1 MSLIIGGEDIIT
13 RIRKRLVINEEI
25 EAAFNICACI
35 CGKDGI
41 ISREEEEAITQKF
54 KSAFNLCVEDI
65 NTLFDR
71 FFESKVQIDN
81 YVNVITDKELQ
92 RLIVDISEFS
102 AAADGMDVR
111 ENIALQRTKL
121 LWGLD

>member
-1 MSLIIGGEDIIT
+1 MISE
-13 RIRKRLVINEEI
+13 KI

-41 ISREEEEAITQKF
+41 ISSEEEEAITQKF

-121 LWGLD
+121 LWGLG